1 MLEITLEM
9 MTSGNKGLLSKL
21 RALPYHSTLYLNS
34 CIMTFCTKRS
44 FTQDFDLADCD
55 CIILEIH
62 SPFSTTSYRFRPIVV
77 IILQNAILFFCW
89 LWVAFC
95 FLEVFFGHLSPD
107 LL

>member
-1 MLEITLEM
+1 MSNKKKSQAWREASRIKQVSQNALSSFLLLPAGYMLEITLEM

-55 CIILEIH
+55 CITL
-62 SPFSTTSYRFRPIVV
+62 FRNS
-77 IILQNAILFFCW
+77 LAIF
-89 LWVAFC
+89 
-95 FLEVFFGHLSPD
+95 HN
-107 LL
+107 